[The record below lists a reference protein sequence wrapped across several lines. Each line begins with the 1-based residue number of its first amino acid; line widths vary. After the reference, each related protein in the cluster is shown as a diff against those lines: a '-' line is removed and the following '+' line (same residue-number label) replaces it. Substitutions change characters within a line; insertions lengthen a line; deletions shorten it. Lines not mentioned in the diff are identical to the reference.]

1 MRSLIALV
9 ISMATLSISG
19 CKSKADQLAALNAQF
34 DTLNAQYQKDCILAP
49 VEEMK
54 HNDAK
59 CKSEREEMNPLGKK
73 ILDLQADISASRH

>member
-9 ISMATLSISG
+9 IAMATLSISG

-73 ILDLQADISASRH
+73 ILDLQSDISASKH

>member
-1 MRSLIALV
+1 MRKTAIVILTLISFSFV
-9 ISMATLSISG
+9 G
-19 CKSKADQLAALNAQF
+19 CQSKQDQLTELNAQF

-59 CKSEREEMNPLGKK
+59 CKTERDEMNPLGKK
-73 ILDLQADISASRH
+73 ILDLQADIAASKR